1 MKKYWILAL
10 LLLSLSGMAQA
21 QVAGTLKRA
30 GGSLK
35 MDDVKLSA
43 TAQDSLLRDICGVDC
58 RQAWSQARKGR
69 SAGMGLVIGGGV
81 TVAAGLTTVLLGA
94 MTSMVGAAA
103 GAVGGAVAGSIGGQN
118 VAQQTAS
125 EAAGKGAS
133 AGAPFITGGLI
144 ATGVGVACLG
154 AGIPLLAVNCRKMN
168 NIVKDYNDRSAPEV
182 QLSFA
187 PAPDGP
193 GLILRF

>member
-1 MKKYWILAL
+1 MKKLWIFAL
-10 LLLSLSGMAQA
+10 LLLSLSGTAQA
-21 QVAGTLKRA
+21 QVAATLKRS

-43 TAQDSLLRDICGVDC
+43 AVQDSLLKDICGIDY
-58 RQAWSQARKGR
+58 RQAWSQARGGR

-94 MTSMVGAAA
+94 MTSMLGATI
-103 GAVGGAVAGSIGGQN
+103 GAVGGAVAGSIGGEE

-125 EAAGKGAS
+125 EAAGKGAA
-133 AGAPFITGGLI
+133 AGAPYMTGGLI

-154 AGIPLLAVNCRKMN
+154 AGIPLLVVNCRKMN
-168 NIVKDYNDRSAPEV
+168 GIVKEYNDRSAPEI
-182 QLSFA
+182 QLSFG
-187 PAPDGP
+187 PTPDGP
-193 GLILRF
+193 GLILSF